1 MSFDDGSCYQGQW
14 RNNQMH
20 GQGELSRRNGR
31 VVYRGDFK
39 HNLRHGQGAEHDG
52 TTGKVTYEGEF
63 WNNARN
69 GRGVAYFSDGGRYDG
84 TWSDGAENGRGT
96 LYGSDGAM
104 LYQGQWRC
112 GREHGYGVEYLDGGD
127 VRYDGQWEKGVWNG
141 KGVLY
146 RLNGSRLEGRW
157 VRGMLQG
164 WAMVYL
170 PDGDK
175 YGGRFHRGVLQ
186 GPVTYHVSEGGS
198 AWRRGNLGGW
208 SIFNGV
214 RKSMAEAEGL
224 RLEARSRRRDLL
236 DGSLNTESEMDINSR
251 ATAPKIGARG
261 WTSMNTQTH
270 AESADET
277 DKTTEADLAASGDI
291 SEVPAGDSDGDGEND
306 GALAQDVADAPVASP
321 EINVEVS
328 ASAEEQEEVA
338 TSDEEVVLVNM
349 MQSEIPAETDV
360 AAPAPAVPAGT
371 YVATGGTDLET
382 AAMGAGSQGQQT
394 GSDGESSVFVNSFA
408 PLDPRAEEAA
418 EEDAAPAAPATQ
430 PLEEPAEVR
439 EERQQDAAAAVANAA
454 PATTPAES
462 AVDSE
467 ALAERKRM
475 AEESFAPLFWDDEEI
490 DIPARP
496 KPAEGA
502 AVGAAADT
510 EAEAQLTQEA
520 PVELPIDE
528 PAGLSRE
535 ESTELPTKKATQVPK
550 EECLAEVPKEEAAA
564 PTELTKDE
572 PAPGAAPTGVRE
584 REPSAVLAARLEE
597 QLEYESGN
605 VMAPLL
611 APRQRR
617 GGGKTVRR
625 WGLKVA
631 ARLGSIQEI
640 LKGTPLR
647 ERLKAEL
654 INDRLKAELI
664 NDKRR
669 VK

>member
-1 MSFDDGSCYQGQW
+1 MPRGGAVTLGLLLLATAASAMVNNNVWQGSAGTRYEGELAKDMRTREGFGTMSFDDGSCYQGQW

-84 TWSDGAENGRGT
+84 AWAHGAENGKGT
-96 LYGSDGAM
+96 LFGSDGTK
-104 LYQGQWRC
+104 LYEGHWRS
-112 GREHGYGVEYLDGGD
+112 GREHGYGVEYLEGGD
-127 VRYDGQWEKGVWNG
+127 VRYEGQWRKGAWGG

-146 RLNGSRLEGRW
+146 RLNGSRLEGHW
-157 VRGMLQG
+157 VGSMLQG
-164 WAMVYL
+164 SATVYL

-175 YGGRFHRGVLQ
+175 YSGRFHKSALRGAVQ
-186 GPVTYHVSEGGS
+186 YYPAKGGS
-198 AWRRGNLGGW
+198 ARRHGYIGGW

-214 RKSMAEAEGL
+214 RQSMTSAEGMS
-224 RLEARSRRRDLL
+224 LETKARTRRSVHRNLFDMPAKQQRN
-236 DGSLNTESEMDINSR
+236 GEV
-251 ATAPKIGARG
+251 TALAKEQEG
-261 WTSMNTQTH
+261 
-270 AESADET
+270 
-277 DKTTEADLAASGDI
+277 AAS
-291 SEVPAGDSDGDGEND
+291 SS
-306 GALAQDVADAPVASP
+306 
-321 EINVEVS
+321 
-328 ASAEEQEEVA
+328 
-338 TSDEEVVLVNM
+338 EEVVVNLM
-349 MQSEIPAETDV
+349 RSEIPAETDV

>member
-1 MSFDDGSCYQGQW
+1 MPRGGAVTLGLLLLATAASAMVNNNVWQGSAGTRYEGELAKDMRTREGFGTMSFDDGSCYQGQW

-360 AAPAPAVPAGT
+360 AAPAPAVPAGKN
-371 YVATGGTDLET
+371 VATGDADPDA
-382 AAMGAGSQGQQT
+382 AAMDEAH
-394 GSDGESSVFVNSFA
+394 
-408 PLDPRAEEAA
+408 PLKK
-418 EEDAAPAAPATQ
+418 
-430 PLEEPAEVR
+430 PAEVKG
-439 EERQQDAAAAVANAA
+439 EGQEDAAAAVPMDKPAEEKEERPEDGTAALTSAA
-454 PATTPAES
+454 PAAAPAS
-462 AVDSE
+462 
-467 ALAERKRM
+467 
-475 AEESFAPLFWDDEEI
+475 APLGRPPR
-490 DIPARP
+490 PAARTL
-496 KPAEGA
+496 
-502 AVGAAADT
+502 AAA
-510 EAEAQLTQEA
+510 
-520 PVELPIDE
+520 
-528 PAGLSRE
+528 
-535 ESTELPTKKATQVPK
+535 
-550 EECLAEVPKEEAAA
+550 
-564 PTELTKDE
+564 
-572 PAPGAAPTGVRE
+572 
-584 REPSAVLAARLEE
+584 
-597 QLEYESGN
+597 
-605 VMAPLL
+605 
-611 APRQRR
+611 
-617 GGGKTVRR
+617 
-625 WGLKVA
+625 
-631 ARLGSIQEI
+631 
-640 LKGTPLR
+640 
-647 ERLKAEL
+647 LKAGS
-654 INDRLKAELI
+654 RG
-664 NDKRR
+664 
-669 VK
+669 